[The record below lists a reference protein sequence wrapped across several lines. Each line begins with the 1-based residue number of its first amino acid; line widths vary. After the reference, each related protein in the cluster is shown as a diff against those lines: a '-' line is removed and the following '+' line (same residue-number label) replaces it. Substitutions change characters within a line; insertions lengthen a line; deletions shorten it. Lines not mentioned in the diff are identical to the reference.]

1 MAGVG
6 VARVAVLNQMR
17 SDEYCALA
25 PTLDTAVVCEFGLMQ
40 GGIGDFFKIFAFS
53 LELAVASRARILVR
67 NTSPLAAFLHPKHA
81 WMTDARGMRV
91 VTTVNNAYWYN
102 HASTETT
109 HGLCS
114 AALVLSDW
122 FEMDASI
129 VAEARRLAPPTSYV
143 ALHIRRGDKHLET
156 NLTNVVCKH
165 DERPFDASAV
175 DAVCAREPVLLVVGD
190 HAGTLRDLKARYPHV
205 ALTGLEIGHTS
216 LHGTPASAVRAALV
230 EFMILGNARSIVAS
244 STSGFPHLASRWHGR
259 EWAVVSQVPTM

>member
-1 MAGVG
+1 
-6 VARVAVLNQMR
+6 MR

-25 PTLDTAVVCEFGLMQ
+25 PTLDTAVVCEFGLTQ

-53 LELAVASRARILVR
+53 LELAIASRARILVR

-109 HGLCS
+109 QELCS
-114 AALVLSDW
+114 ALVLSDW

-129 VAEARRLAPPTSYV
+129 VADARRLAPPTAYT

-156 NLTNVVCKH
+156 NRANVACKD
-165 DERPFDASAV
+165 DERPFAASAI

-190 HAGTLRDLKARYPHV
+190 HAGTLRDLKARFPHV
-205 ALTGLEIGHTS
+205 VLTGLEIGHTS
-216 LHGTPASAVRAALV
+216 LKGTPAPAVRAALV
-230 EFMILGNARSIVAS
+230 EFVMLGNARSIVAS
-244 STSGFPHLASRWHGR
+244 STSGFPYLASRWHGR
-259 EWAVVSQVPTM
+259 EWALVS